1 MSQVMDGQSS
11 PELGILL
18 SWNKLEEK
26 GTHTGGNVLFLEGE
40 PGYVPGE
47 GVGFFRIELTQLLEK
62 NSFVKF

>member
-1 MSQVMDGQSS
+1 MDGQSS

-26 GTHTGGNVLFLEGE
+26 GTHTGGNVLFLEEE
-40 PGYVPGE
+40 PCYVPGE

-62 NSFVKF
+62 NSFVKL